1 MLFRR
6 SKSDQETTQSA
17 PADKGPGAKGRP
29 TPTRKEAEAAA
40 RARARAAQ
48 TSGRKKPAARGARP
62 KGNQPTTKQVREAM
76 RTGDERFLPPRDQG
90 PVKRFVRNWI
100 DSRISISEFML
111 PLLILI
117 MVLSYSGNAKLMQYG
132 TTLWTITIVFV
143 LMDVAFLMWRLRRAL
158 RSEFPDESIKGTTFY
173 AIMRLIQLRW
183 LRLPKPQVKVGGSP
197 KQPKQPK

>member
-1 MLFRR
+1 VLFRK
-6 SKSDQETTQSA
+6 SKSDQDSTSQSA
-17 PADKGPGAKGRP
+17 PEKGDGSKGRP

-40 RARARAAQ
+40 RARAKASQ
-48 TSGRKKPAARGARP
+48 TAKRGKPAKQKAKPR
-62 KGNQPTTKQVREAM
+62 GNQPTTKQVREAM

-90 PVKRFVRNWI
+90 PIKRYIRNWI

-117 MVLSYSGNAKLMQYG
+117 MVLSYSGNAKLVQYG

-143 LMDVAFLMWRLRRAL
+143 LMDVAFLIWRLRRAL
-158 RSEFPDESIKGTTFY
+158 RREFPDEILKGTTFY

-183 LRLPKPQVKVGGSP
+183 LRLPKPQVKVGGNP
-197 KQPKQPK
+197 KNPK

>member
-1 MLFRR
+1 MFFRR
-6 SKSDQETTQSA
+6 SKSDQDTT
-17 PADKGPGAKGRP
+17 PDPTPEKGDSAKGRP

-40 RARARAAQ
+40 RAKAKASQTAGRGSSAQ
-48 TSGRKKPAARGARP
+48 RKTKP

-90 PVKRFVRNWI
+90 PIKRFVRNWI

-117 MVLSYSGNAKLMQYG
+117 MVLSYSGNATLVQYG

-143 LMDVAFLMWRLRRAL
+143 LMDVAFLLWRLRRAL
-158 RSEFPDESIKGTTFY
+158 RREFPDELLKGTTFY

-183 LRLPKPQVKVGGSP
+183 LRLPKPQVKVGGNP
-197 KQPKQPK
+197 KFPK

>member
-6 SKSDQETTQSA
+6 SKSSAAAETSETT
-17 PADKGPGAKGRP
+17 DKGPGAKGRP

-40 RARARAAQ
+40 RARAKASQ
-48 TSGRKKPAARGARP
+48 SGGGKKTATRSNQPR
-62 KGNQPTTKQVREAM
+62 GNQPTTKQVREAM

-90 PVKRFVRNWI
+90 PIKRFVRNWI

-117 MVLSYSGNAKLMQYG
+117 MVLSYSGNAKLVQYG

-143 LMDVAFLMWRLRRAL
+143 LMDVMFLMWRLRRAL
-158 RSEFPDESIKGTTFY
+158 RREFPDEPLKGTTFY

-183 LRLPKPQVKVGGSP
+183 LRLPKPQVKVGGKARTP
-197 KQPKQPK
+197 K